1 MLQIKKEGVILKPTS
16 RDFESLSVFNP
27 GIYQDG
33 QYVHVF
39 YRAVNKKHISTLGYA
54 KLKGPLDVVE
64 RWKKPY
70 LKPKYEYEKSGLED
84 PRVVKIKDTFY
95 MTYVVH
101 DGKNALTAYS
111 YGQDLFKLTKGGI
124 ITPQISYNSVGKLF
138 NYSKLDDQY
147 YFYKSYYIDTIARD
161 VLLWDKDGFLFPQ
174 KIKRKFALVH
184 RILPDIQVAYFNNF
198 DQLKDENF
206 WREYIKKLGK
216 FVILEGIHG
225 FESRNIGG
233 GAPPVKTKAGWLM
246 IYHGV
251 TPLNKGRTYHA
262 AAALLDL
269 KDPTKVIAR
278 LPYPLFS
285 PEEDFEHQGQVH
297 NVVFPTG
304 TAIFNERLYIYY
316 GAADTFVAVAS
327 VNLKSLIQE
336 LLKNRVEK

>member
-138 NYSKLDDQY
+138 N
-147 YFYKSYYIDTIARD
+147 
-161 VLLWDKDGFLFPQ
+161 
-174 KIKRKFALVH
+174 
-184 RILPDIQVAYFNNF
+184 
-198 DQLKDENF
+198 
-206 WREYIKKLGK
+206 
-216 FVILEGIHG
+216 
-225 FESRNIGG
+225 
-233 GAPPVKTKAGWLM
+233 
-246 IYHGV
+246 
-251 TPLNKGRTYHA
+251 
-262 AAALLDL
+262 
-269 KDPTKVIAR
+269 
-278 LPYPLFS
+278 
-285 PEEDFEHQGQVH
+285 
-297 NVVFPTG
+297 
-304 TAIFNERLYIYY
+304 
-316 GAADTFVAVAS
+316 
-327 VNLKSLIQE
+327 
-336 LLKNRVEK
+336 